1 MFQEQDGWFSN
12 FQETMSEN
20 APDHLQIL
28 QNHQVSEFESIPV
41 PSLPEFLKA
50 ALTVRIEFA
59 PAVRIMQVAWKGLR
73 TDFGTFKRDGQRRP
87 TAAVGLD
94 VVRPAV
100 CSSAR
105 TWSLCGDVARWS
117 NVKLLWFWR
126 CLKVRNNV
134 CIHVTMYYPCISYIY
149 FRCPILLGM
158 ARWLLRSI
166 LWRKLWGV
174 QVERDLASCGALRA
188 FGLDMVSP
196 SQAGR

>member
-1 MFQEQDGWFSN
+1 
-12 FQETMSEN
+12 
-20 APDHLQIL
+20 
-28 QNHQVSEFESIPV
+28 
-41 PSLPEFLKA
+41 
-50 ALTVRIEFA
+50 
-59 PAVRIMQVAWKGLR
+59 
-73 TDFGTFKRDGQRRP
+73 
-87 TAAVGLD
+87 VGLD

-166 LWRKLWGV
+166 LWHKLWGV